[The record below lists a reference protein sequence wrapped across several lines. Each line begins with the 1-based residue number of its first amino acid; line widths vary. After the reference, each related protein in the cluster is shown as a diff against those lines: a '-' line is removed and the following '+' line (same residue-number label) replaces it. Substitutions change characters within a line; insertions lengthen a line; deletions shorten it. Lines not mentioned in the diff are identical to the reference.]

1 MSSAGYAP
9 LAGRIALITG
19 ASRGVGRG
27 VAVKLADLGAT
38 VAVNYRREA
47 DAAAEVV
54 AGIVAA
60 GGTAKAYQAAIGDD
74 AAVETMVGEIA
85 NDFGPVDLLVSN
97 AGSASRGNTVAETPR
112 AEYEQL
118 LNVHALGPI
127 GLIQLV
133 LPGMRSVAG
142 RPDGRGDIVVI
153 SSNTTTSFPTNS
165 APYTMAKTAMET
177 AMRTLALEERDHGIH
192 ANIVA
197 PGLVATDMGRRLVA
211 ASEGADIGDL
221 DASFPFGRVCRPED
235 VAGAVAFLCSPDSG
249 YMTGQRV
256 TVDGGGPKA
265 GIY

>member
-1 MSSAGYAP
+1 MSAP
-9 LAGRIALITG
+9 LHQRIALVTG

-27 VAVKLADLGAT
+27 VAVKLASLGAT

-54 AGIVAA
+54 AEITAA

-74 AAVETMVGEIA
+74 TAVEQMVNAIRD
-85 NDFGPVDLLVSN
+85 DFGAVDLLVNN

-118 LNVHALGPI
+118 LNVHTLGPI

-133 LPGMRSVAG
+133 LPGMRATASKPG
-142 RPDGRGDIVVI
+142 GRGDIVMI
-153 SSNTTTSFPTNS
+153 SSNTTTSFPSNS

-197 PGLVATDMGRRLVA
+197 PGLVATDMGRKLVA
-211 ASEGADIGDL
+211 VSQGVDIADL
-221 DASFPFGRVCRPED
+221 DAGSPFGRVCRPED
-235 VAGAVAFLCSPDSG
+235 VAGSVAFLCSPDSG
-249 YMTGQRV
+249 YLTGQRV